1 MSQSKAFL
9 HDFLADLGDI
19 SKEITDDIDKTMGPK
34 DFSMNELSLKT
45 INQTYM
51 DDQFDTANESIDP
64 TVNSYTQG
72 LFSKQSV
79 TSRSGIKQQSGGRR
93 GNVVMKAHSDD

>member
-51 DDQFDTANESIDP
+51 DDQFDTAKESSDP

-72 LFSKQSV
+72 LFSK
-79 TSRSGIKQQSGGRR
+79 
-93 GNVVMKAHSDD
+93 